1 MSDETGWTR
10 DDRTARTAGHPYVR
24 YAVPAMAAVSAG
36 SGYVKHAASTYSTW
50 RWFVPNTAEGAVKDA
65 TAVYQSVVGSTADEQ
80 MYQNEDKGTRPST
93 AVLQHN
99 VSETRK
105 GVEQD
110 G

>member
-1 MSDETGWTR
+1 
-10 DDRTARTAGHPYVR
+10 
-24 YAVPAMAAVSAG
+24 MAAVSAG
-36 SGYVKHAASTYSTW
+36 TGCVKQAASAYSTW
-50 RWFVPNTAEGAVKDA
+50 RWVVPNTAQRAVNDA
-65 TAVYQSVVGSTADEQ
+65 TTVYQSVVGSTADEQ
-80 MYQNEDKGTRPST
+80 MYRNEDKGTQPST

>member
-1 MSDETGWTR
+1 M
-10 DDRTARTAGHPYVR
+10 
-24 YAVPAMAAVSAG
+24 
-36 SGYVKHAASTYSTW
+36 
-50 RWFVPNTAEGAVKDA
+50 KDA

>member
-1 MSDETGWTR
+1 MGDETGWTG
-10 DDRTARTAGHPYVR
+10 DDRTGRTAGHAY
-24 YAVPAMAAVSAG
+24 YKYYVPAMAAASAG
-36 SGYVKHAASTYSTW
+36 AGYARQAATTYSTW
-50 RWFVPNTAEGAVKDA
+50 RFFVPNTARKAANDA

-80 MYQNEDKGTRPST
+80 MYRNEDKGLQPSK